1 MSSACCIIP
10 VLVFL
15 QTVAAIPASVL
26 QHQAYS
32 WGGGERREKKGKQ
45 GRERKRRRGERR
57 RGERR
62 RGERKNEIGRA
73 SKETYKKIRYSMD
86 YSCRKNIRYALDFSH
101 SLGVVYIC
109 SWFLAV

>member
-1 MSSACCIIP
+1 M
-10 VLVFL
+10 
-15 QTVAAIPASVL
+15 AAIPASVL

-32 WGGGERREKKGKQ
+32 WGGGERREKKDKQ
-45 GRERKRRRGERR
+45 GRERK
-57 RGERR
+57 RR

-109 SWFLAV
+109 SWFLSV